1 MNNKCISKH
10 RFISRGLCLLISLLM
25 AMSTYT
31 VAYAADTN
39 VGLTPTPSYL
49 DNGNEIQPF
58 SWAYPISAWDLSK
71 KGRYTLSGSADY
83 SLLYTNYYFT
93 GVNSLD
99 ITINNKGSKSVT
111 VRVYKMSGG
120 SINILR
126 SMVIIGAGKSKTW
139 NVGTKKDANYYI
151 CFSAPCTV
159 SGTVSNGG

>member
-1 MNNKCISKH
+1 MNNKCIPNH
-10 RFISRGLCLLISLLM
+10 RFISKGLCLLISLLM
-25 AMSTYT
+25 AISTYT

-49 DNGNEIQPF
+49 DDGSEIQPF
-58 SWAYPISAWDLSK
+58 TWEYPYLGWNLATEGSYS
-71 KGRYTLSGSADY
+71 LSGSADH

-93 GVNSLD
+93 GVNSMD
-99 ITINNKGSKSVT
+99 ITIRNRGSESVT
-111 VRVYKMSGG
+111 VKVYKMG
-120 SINILR
+120 SLDVLR
-126 SMVIIGAGKSKTW
+126 SMVIIGAEKSKTW